1 MTTLEISC
9 EMKQKL
15 PFCKKKTINAN
26 SQLTLFPIPCALHW
40 LPRPSFYS
48 VVPLKGSEIISV
60 LWSGTFKE
68 CTQYFACRKQ
78 NIIDR
83 SGACMWPCT
92 TASIQHPAMRK
103 INQKTRGFTLQKFNV
118 VMSSHRVEMDC
129 CMFVLLYAHLALDLQ
144 MLGFKLMYQSHPY
157 SSA

>member
-1 MTTLEISC
+1 MKWSRSFFFARKRRSTLT
-9 EMKQKL
+9 
-15 PFCKKKTINAN
+15 FN
-26 SQLTLFPIPCALHW
+26 SHYFLFLVLCTDCLVPPSIP
-40 LPRPSFYS
+40 

-92 TASIQHPAMRK
+92 RASIQHPAMRK